1 MANYAQSGNRW
12 TAIYV
17 LRPIRGQEKMEYLK
31 LPYEL
36 CRFNVDT
43 DSSAPPVIVPDGDPS
58 TSITAEARIYEKI
71 WFVDQT
77 PFAAKVSF
85 GLYE

>member
-1 MANYAQSGNRW
+1 MADYAQSGNRW

-17 LRPIRGQEKMEYLK
+17 LRPRRGQEQGDYLK

-36 CRFNVDT
+36 CRFNTDT
-43 DSSAPPVIVPDGDPS
+43 NTGAIPVIVPDGEPS
-58 TSITAEARIYEKI
+58 AAITAEARIYEKI

-77 PFAAKVSF
+77 PFVSKVSF
-85 GLYE
+85 GNYE

>member
-17 LRPIRGQEKMEYLK
+17 LRPLRGQDKTEYMK

-36 CRFNVDT
+36 CRFNVDENP
-43 DSSAPPVIVPDGDPS
+43 DARPVIVPNGEESSQP
-58 TSITAEARIYEKI
+58 TADNKIYEKI

>member
-17 LRPIRGQEKMEYLK
+17 LRPIRGQEKTEYMK
-31 LPYEL
+31 LPYEI
-36 CRFNVDT
+36 CRFNTDT
-43 DSSAPPVIVPDGDPS
+43 DSAAREVIVPDGDQS
-58 TSITAEARIYEKI
+58 TAITAEARIYEKI

-77 PFAAKVSF
+77 PFVAKVSF